1 MQHFSYHTHTNTF
14 DVYDGHYS
22 IEEMIKAAEQAGY
35 TELGISNHFIY
46 HPNIFKGCQ
55 ASANDK
61 MFHSDYGEALDIYK
75 RTIDEI
81 HRIAANSKIKVYA
94 GFEVDFFRLLNGG
107 IPLRK

>member
-46 HPNIFKGCQ
+46 HPNIFKDVKLLQ
-55 ASANDK
+55 
-61 MFHSDYGEALDIYK
+61 
-75 RTIDEI
+75 TIKCF
-81 HRIAANSKIKVYA
+81 IAIMAKH
-94 GFEVDFFRLLNGG
+94 
-107 IPLRK
+107 